1 MHRKKQSA
9 KEDKF
14 SKEDKFACPNPSC
27 GLVFSKPLKVKNV
40 GSEDSQCYDA
50 CPRCLTAITVEET
63 VPVVDLKPDA
73 MTEDNKEQEPI
84 VGSSE
89 ERKAKAKAKPSAT
102 VHCAHHLGYLS
113 ERPKNEKIPED
124 CIVCENIVQ
133 CMLKVVNG

>member
-14 SKEDKFACPNPSC
+14 ACPNSSC

-50 CPRCLTAITVEET
+50 CPRCLTAITLEES
-63 VPVVDLKPDA
+63 VPVVEAKQGA
-73 MTEDNKEQEPI
+73 TAEDNKGQEPM
-84 VGSSE
+84 VSNSE
-89 ERKAKAKAKPSAT
+89 ERRARPSAT
-102 VHCAHHLGYLS
+102 VQCAHHLGYLS
-113 ERPKNEKIPED
+113 ERSKNEKIPED

-133 CMLKVVNG
+133 CMLKAVNG